1 VCQQTSGMY
10 HPHPTDCTMFIQC
23 SNGHVVTMHC
33 PGTTGWNADINACD
47 HKWNIP
53 GCT

>member
-1 VCQQTSGMY
+1 
-10 HPHPTDCTMFIQC
+10 
-23 SNGHVVTMHC
+23 MHC